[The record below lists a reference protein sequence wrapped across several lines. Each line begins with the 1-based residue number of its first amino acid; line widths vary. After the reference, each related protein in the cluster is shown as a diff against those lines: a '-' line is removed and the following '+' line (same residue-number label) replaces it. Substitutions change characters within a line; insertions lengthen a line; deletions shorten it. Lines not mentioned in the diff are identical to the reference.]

1 MPRPARRWTW
11 PLGASLLTVG
21 FLCLVHASAAG
32 AAQTVFWGSRD
43 DSKISNAPIGAGKG
57 TDIPIPPAL
66 VNRPFGTA
74 VDSAAGRVYWA
85 NSGSNTIGYA
95 NFNGSGAGLLPT
107 SGAPMDEPGGLA
119 IDPAG
124 GRIYWANAGN
134 DSISYAALNGSGGGN
149 LNTAGATVGEPY
161 GVAIDP
167 MEGRIYWTS
176 FATDTIS
183 YANLNGSG
191 GANLNTSGAPIEGPV
206 GLAIDA
212 ATGRVYWANS
222 RGESIGFASINGGGG
237 NGQVNPPSAVFAPAM
252 PAVPVG
258 LAIDPALQTIYW
270 ADEELEQIGAAN
282 LQGSPP
288 ALPATGGASLD
299 GANFP
304 VLLESPRNVDKPA
317 VQGQHRPGAT
327 LTCTQGTW
335 RGDVVESFLYRAPQ
349 SFSYQWFRNG
359 KPVAGAT
366 AATIVASKVGAYTC
380 DVTAT
385 NFAGSEAWTS
395 PLEFSV
401 NATVAFKKVTFNRK
415 KGTATLRVAVT
426 GSGRLDVYGKG
437 VANAQRKH
445 AMGIAKITIRTS
457 GKARIKLRNTGKAKV
472 KATVSYTPEGGKA
485 IKRRKAVVLK
495 KLR

>member
-1 MPRPARRWTW
+1 MLEAARSWTW
-11 PLGASLLTVG
+11 PFGASLLAVG
-21 FLCLVHASAAG
+21 FLYLALASAAS

-43 DSKISNAPIGAGKG
+43 DSKISHAPIGAGKG
-57 TDIPIPPAL
+57 TDIPIPSAL
-66 VNRPFGTA
+66 VNGPYGTA
-74 VDSAAGRVYWA
+74 IDSTAGRVYWA
-85 NSGSNTIGYA
+85 NSNSDTIGYA
-95 NFNGSGAGLLPT
+95 NFDGSGAGQLNT
-107 SGAPMDEPGGLA
+107 SGATADEPGGLA

-124 GRIYWANAGN
+124 GRIYWANAGGN
-134 DSISYAALNGSGGGN
+134 SISFAALNGSGGGSV
-149 LNTAGATVGEPY
+149 NTTGATVAEPY
-161 GVAIDP
+161 GVAVDP
-167 MEGRIYWTS
+167 AAGRIYWAS
-176 FATDTIS
+176 YATDTIS
-183 YANLNGSG
+183 YANLSGSG
-191 GANLNTSGAPIEGPV
+191 GADLDTTGAPIEGPD
-206 GLAIDA
+206 GLTID
-212 ATGRVYWANS
+212 TTTNRVYWANS
-222 RGESIGFASINGGGG
+222 RGESIGYASLNGGGG
-237 NGQVNPPSAVFAPAM
+237 GRVNTPSPLFVPA
-252 PAVPVG
+252 G
-258 LAIDPALQTIYW
+258 LAIDPVLQTIYW
-270 ADEELEQIGAAN
+270 ADEELEQIGAAG
-282 LQGSPP
+282 LQGGSP

-304 VLLESPRNVDKPA
+304 VLLESPRNLDKPT
-317 VQGQHRPGAT
+317 VQGQHKPGAT

-366 AATIVASKVGAYTC
+366 AATTVANKVGAYTC

-415 KGTATLRVAVT
+415 RGTATLRVAVT

-445 AMGIAKITIRTS
+445 AAGTAKIIVRTS
-457 GKARIKLRNTGKAKV
+457 GKARIKLKNTGKAKV

-485 IKRRKAVVLK
+485 IKRRKTIVLK
-495 KLR
+495 KKLR